1 MTINIDITLGATTV
15 ATVVVNSI
23 HIDIVVNGS
32 QIPSPS
38 ICERV
43 DECLD
48 IPTANGNYVLKILNG
63 VKSWVAATGGGVWG
77 SITGT
82 LSDQTDLQNALN
94 NKQNALGYTP
104 ENIDNKTDVMSGNT
118 TSSVKYLSA
127 KGVYDWVIGLG
138 YLTTSAAAAT
148 YATIASLS
156 NYLTITAAA
165 STYATI
171 ASLSS
176 YLTTAA
182 AAATYQVILTAAN
195 FGAFLNSLSAKTTP
209 TDNDVVGLMDSAD
222 SNNSKKITWAN
233 IKATLLSYFSGIFSK
248 RIIYDISHS
257 SVTGTST
264 ETILSSTLIPANTFA
279 VGDGFSYYT
288 MLDKS
293 AQTAN
298 DTWSVSVYLNATNN
312 LSGTPRL
319 IGSSVT
325 LAANNRWYSQG
336 RDLNTF
342 TAASTIEYLT
352 TGLGIG
358 SDSTSA
364 GVNIAGSPYLSNSCP
379 NIGSDMYFI
388 VTARHTGSSQ
398 ADTITHRKTVVYLE
412 KA

>member
-15 ATVVVNSI
+15 ATVGVNSI

-48 IPTANGNYVLKILNG
+48 IPTADGTYVLKILNG
-63 VKSWVAATGGGVWG
+63 VKSWIAATGGGVWG

-118 TSSVKYLSA
+118 TSSTKYLSA

-148 YATIASLS
+148 YATITSLA

-176 YLTTAA
+176 YLTTAT

-195 FGAFLNSLSAKTTP
+195 FGSFLNSLSAKTIP

-233 IKATLLSYFSGIFSK
+233 IKAAIFSFI
-248 RIIYDISHS
+248 RMRLGYNM
-257 SVTGTST
+257 ST
-264 ETILSSTLIPANTFA
+264 LYSTSSTAEIVADFYEIPANTLI
-279 VGDGFSYYT
+279 VGDDIFTMVGWTGTRNAGTNRIRLGFATTLPTIGSAPPSYTRLAQQQSTTNNAGGYNRKTFKVTASNQLSSFAGDTAWTEDFAGTGSITNYT
-288 MLDKS
+288 YNINTTYYIMVLLTSGD
-293 AQTAN
+293 
-298 DTWSVSVYLNATNN
+298 ATNVLQLLDN
-312 LSGTPRL
+312 HYVISR
-319 IGSSVT
+319 
-325 LAANNRWYSQG
+325 
-336 RDLNTF
+336 
-342 TAASTIEYLT
+342 
-352 TGLGIG
+352 
-358 SDSTSA
+358 
-364 GVNIAGSPYLSNSCP
+364 
-379 NIGSDMYFI
+379 
-388 VTARHTGSSQ
+388 
-398 ADTITHRKTVVYLE
+398 
-412 KA
+412 